1 MTFSSYANAAV
12 FIAAVEKKKKNLLYS
27 KFVFIKSAEECV
39 IFLLDLNILHFFSVA
54 YGGDLKVSLV
64 HWFPMSGV
72 TLLKGHT
79 INLWSHDMINGR
91 WQKKTSCVTPL
102 FTRDPDNLTSFGP
115 SLAYSMLVC

>member
-1 MTFSSYANAAV
+1 MC
-12 FIAAVEKKKKNLLYS
+12 YS
-27 KFVFIKSAEECV
+27 LIRFKYPATSARMH
-39 IFLLDLNILHFFSVA
+39 LFSVA

-91 WQKKTSCVTPL
+91 
-102 FTRDPDNLTSFGP
+102 
-115 SLAYSMLVC
+115 